1 MSTPA
6 QIAQNAARARR
17 RLYLAM
23 GVLLVVS
30 MVAVTWFVTRTN
42 NGQIPPASE
51 PTTPPSTAPPSPG
64 EEDFVPVAGQDMAH
78 DRFPVGFPHSPEGA
92 ASMAIVY
99 LQALSTNDAEA
110 LALAFDAYAF
120 TEDPDTRVQEWL
132 FPARAHDIAAYVP
145 PGGSFDREAF
155 PAPSSYYYIEPLG
168 VTWDEVDADTIDVW
182 VLANE
187 EVSDGESTSFARSYI
202 HGMRLEWD
210 ASVRSGDWVITDV
223 EDPSGSAAFDL
234 GEEYYSLEHELWR
247 PIFFPEGEV
256 GDGE

>member
-6 QIAQNAARARR
+6 QIARNAARSRR
-17 RLYLAM
+17 RLYVALGAL
-23 GVLLVVS
+23 LLVAA
-30 MVAVTWFVTRTN
+30 VAATWFVTRTN
-42 NGQIPPASE
+42 SGQIPPPE
-51 PTTPPSTAPPSPG
+51 PTAAPSAAPPSPG

-92 ASMAIVY
+92 ASMAVVY

-110 LALAFDAYAF
+110 LAFAFDAYAD
-120 TEDPDTRVQEWL
+120 TTDPDADVDEWL
-132 FPARAHDIAAYVP
+132 FPLRADDIEDHLP

-155 PAPSSYYYIEPLG
+155 PSPSSYYYIAPVG

-187 EVSDGESTSFARSYI
+187 EVSDGSTAAFTRSYI

-210 ASVRSGDWVITDV
+210 ASVRSGDWVITDI
-223 EDPSGSAAFDL
+223 EDPSRSAAFDL
-234 GEEYYSLEHELWR
+234 GEEYYSLEHELWQ
-247 PIFFPEGEV
+247 PIFFPEGDA